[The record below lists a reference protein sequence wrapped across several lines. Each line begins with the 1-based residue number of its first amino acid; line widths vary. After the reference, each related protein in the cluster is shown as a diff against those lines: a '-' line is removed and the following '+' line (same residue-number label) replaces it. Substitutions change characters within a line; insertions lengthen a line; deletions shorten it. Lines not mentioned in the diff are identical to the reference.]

1 MSRNITQTSSS
12 SSAVA
17 AGSSVIVPVNTTT
30 GFSAGD
36 YVYTLPSGGVGT
48 RTTGNVSVGL
58 DTPYVGT
65 TWISTGLQSV
75 AFRSAS
81 YGPLIDQAVY
91 SGTTRAIG
99 TITAGPTTTLATA
112 IDNTRSCTLA
122 NGNIVQMYS
131 EGANLYFRV
140 IDTTDTVV
148 VAQTTLTTSLYT
160 STNVGH
166 FACCTL
172 TSGNIQFIFNVGTAS
187 YCNTAQY
194 SPTGSVVVASTSIY
208 VGVSQFGNLSMA
220 ALSGGGSVVLGSS
233 GYTANV
239 QTNANYLLLSSTG
252 AYTNNGTVSS
262 STSGEAPYAQV
273 IGLPASYGTNIW
285 AYYAQDVI
293 NGVGYYAYMVIYT
306 NGTLVTSVQ
315 NAYSNLNNAGGGV
328 FNSTF
333 STDGYI
339 YAITWYGG
347 LYYSKWLYTKTSNTT
362 GTLSVVANGS
372 IGSGAAGTLSATASG
387 GINCISSTN
396 AGQLYV
402 NTSSNGTTWT
412 SQVSIGSN
420 TGFATTFHKGRW
432 ASSTSTG
439 LAVINYRAATT
450 SYATSVSV
458 ATIEATNG
466 STALTGA
473 SYLPSSGYYFMGVA
487 ATTASANTTGQVIMN
502 GTAQLGSAYPTVTTP
517 IYFSY
522 QTTASQPIFG
532 QRGVVNATTVTLKGL
547 EA

>member
-1 MSRNITQTSSS
+1 MSRSITQTSSS

-48 RTTGNVSVGL
+48 RTTGNVGVGL

-65 TWISTGLQSV
+65 TWINTSIQTAS
-75 AFRSAS
+75 FRATS
-81 YGPLIDQAVY
+81 YGPYVDQAVY

-122 NGNIVQMYS
+122 NGNIVEMYS
-131 EGANLYFRV
+131 QGSNLYFRI
-140 IDTTDTVV
+140 IDTTGTVV

-172 TSGNIQFIFNVGTAS
+172 TSGNIQFIFNVGTAN

-194 SPTGSVVVASTSIY
+194 SPAGSVVVASTSIY
-208 VGVSQFGNLSMA
+208 VGTSQFGNLSIA

-239 QTNANYLLLSSTG
+239 QTNAYYLILTSTG
-252 AYTNNGTVSS
+252 AYQTNGTVSS
-262 STSGEAPYAQV
+262 STSGEAPYGQV

-285 AYYAQDVI
+285 AYYAQDV
-293 NGVGYYAYMVIYT
+293 VTAAGYYAYMVIYT

-315 NAYSNLNNAGGGV
+315 NTYSSLNSAGGGV
-328 FNSTF
+328 FNPTF

-372 IGSGAAGTLSATASG
+372 IGSGDAGTLSATANG
-387 GINCISSTN
+387 GLNCISSATS
-396 AGQLYV
+396 QLYV
-402 NTSSNGTTWT
+402 NASSNGTTW
-412 SQVSIGSN
+412 SSPVAIGSN
-420 TGFATTFHKGRW
+420 TGFATSFQKGRW

-439 LAVINYRAATT
+439 IAVINYRAATT

-458 ATIEATNG
+458 STIAATNG
-466 STALTGA
+466 VTSLTGN
-473 SYLPSSGYYFMGVA
+473 SYLPSGGYYLMGVA
-487 ATTASANTTGQVIMN
+487 ATDAAANATGQVIMN
-502 GTAQLGSAYPTVTTP
+502 GTAQLGSTYPTVTSP
-517 IYFSY
+517 IYYSY
-522 QTTASQPIFG
+522 QTTASQPLFG
-532 QRGVVNATTVTLKGL
+532 QRGSVSATTVTLRGL

>member
-1 MSRNITQTSSS
+1 MSRSITQTSSS

-48 RTTGNVSVGL
+48 RATGNVGVGL

-65 TWISTGLQSV
+65 SFINTSIQTAG
-75 AFRSAS
+75 FRATS
-81 YGPLIDQAVY
+81 YGPLVDQAVY

-99 TITAGPTTTLATA
+99 TVTAGPTTTLATA

-122 NGNIVQMYS
+122 NGNIVEMYS
-131 EGANLYFRV
+131 QGANLYFRI
-140 IDTTDTVV
+140 IDTTGTVV

-172 TSGNIQFIFNVGTAS
+172 TSGNIQFIFNVGTTS

-208 VGVSQFGNLSMA
+208 VGPSQFGNLSMA

-239 QTNANYLLLSSTG
+239 QTNAYFLILSSSG
-252 AYTNNGTVSS
+252 AYQTNGTVSS
-262 STSGEAPYAQV
+262 STSGEAPYGQV

-285 AYYAQDVI
+285 AYYAQDV
-293 NGVGYYAYMVIYT
+293 VTAAGYYAYMNIYT
-306 NGTLVTSVQ
+306 NGTRITSVQ
-315 NAYSNLNNAGGGV
+315 NTYSTLNNAGGGV

-333 STDGYI
+333 STDGFI
-339 YAITWYGG
+339 YAITWFGG
-347 LYYSKWLYTKTSNTT
+347 LYYSKWLYTKTSDTT

-372 IGSGAAGTLSATASG
+372 IGSGDAGTLSATANG
-387 GINCISSTN
+387 GLNCISSAT
-396 AGQLYV
+396 GQLYV

-420 TGFATTFHKGRW
+420 TGFATSFNKGRW
-432 ASSTSTG
+432 SSSTSTG
-439 LAVINYRAATT
+439 LAVINYRAVTT

-458 ATIEATNG
+458 ATIAATNG
-466 STALTGA
+466 STALTGS
-473 SYLPSSGYYFMGVA
+473 SYTPSQGYYLMGVA
-487 ATTASANTTGQVIMN
+487 ATDAAANSTGQVIVN
-502 GTAQLGSAYPTVTTP
+502 GTAQLGSAYPTVTIP
-517 IYFSY
+517 IYYSY